1 MSEAVGRRRRSS
13 GHVSKPD
20 RSSIKYLEVANVCNN
35 LVIVHLVQT
44 GVVWGVVQTLFTDP
58 LTAPIN
64 RPT

>member
-1 MSEAVGRRRRSS
+1 
-13 GHVSKPD
+13 VSRPD

-44 GVVWGVVQTLFTDP
+44 GVVRGVVQTLFTDP